1 MRIAF
6 DATAIPRLMAG
17 AAVYT
22 YELVRALAAVDS
34 ENEYVIF
41 ARGGHFDDLPPKA
54 DPPPAEPAIRQT
66 PVGPGLRVLKVRA
79 PSRPL
84 RLLWEQTVLP
94 WRLRQLGIDVLHSP
108 HHTTPLAR
116 LRRGCQRVVTFHDLT
131 FFLLPERY
139 PPTRRLYF
147 QTMTRLSARVADAV
161 IVPSEAV
168 RGDVLR
174 ILPASGGPP
183 ERVFVIPE
191 AAGTAFHPQDAA
203 AIEAVRRRYGLEGP
217 FLLSVGSLEPGKNRE
232 RLLQAFAR
240 LRAQGLKHTLVV
252 AGQRAWR
259 CEGEAP
265 LARRLGLADSVRFL
279 GHVPQADLPALYSAA
294 DLFVFP
300 SLYEG
305 FGLPALEAM
314 ACGTPVVASNV
325 SALPEVV
332 GDAALQVPPLDVEAL
347 ADAVERLLRD
357 DRLRSDLRER
367 GLERARQFSWEKAA
381 RQTVEVYHRVVEAWK
396 EAG

>member
-1 MRIAF
+1 MMRIAF
-6 DATAIPRLMAG
+6 DATAMPRLMAG

-22 YELVRALAAVDS
+22 YELARALAAVDS

-41 ARGGHFDDLPPKA
+41 ARGRHFDDLPAMRPG
-54 DPPPAEPAIRQT
+54 PPAGPAYRT
-66 PVGPGLRVLKVRA
+66 GRRAGVRVLKVRA

-108 HHTTPLAR
+108 HHTTPLAPCGYR
-116 LRRGCQRVVTFHDLT
+116 RVVTIHDLT

-139 PPTRRLYF
+139 PTTRRLYF

-168 RGDVLR
+168 KGDVMR
-174 ILPASGGPP
+174 ILGLPP
-183 ERVFVIPE
+183 ERLFVIPE
-191 AAGTAFHPQDAA
+191 AAGPAFHPQDAV
-203 AIEAVRRRYGLEGP
+203 AIEAVRRRYGLEGL

-232 RLLQAFAR
+232 RLLEAFAR
-240 LRAQGLKHTLVV
+240 LRAGGLKHTLVV

-259 CEGEAP
+259 YEGEEP

-305 FGLPALEAM
+305 FGLPALEAL

-325 SALPEVV
+325 SAVPEVV
-332 GDAALQVPPLDVEAL
+332 GDAALQVSPLDVEAM
-347 ADAVERLLRD
+347 ADAMERLLRD

-367 GLERARQFSWEKAA
+367 GLERAAQFSWEKAA
-381 RQTVEVYHRVVEAWK
+381 RQTVEVYHRVVEASK
-396 EAG
+396 EES

>member
-22 YELVRALAAVDS
+22 YELARALAAVDS

-41 ARGGHFDDLPPKA
+41 ARGSHFDDLPA
-54 DPPPAEPAIRQT
+54 AR
-66 PVGPGLRVLKVRA
+66 PGLRVLKVRA

-94 WRLRQLGIDVLHSP
+94 WCARGGGRLRIDVLHSP
-108 HHTTPLAR
+108 HHTTPLASC
-116 LRRGCQRVVTFHDLT
+116 GCRRVVTIHDLT
-131 FFLLPERY
+131 FLLLPERY

-147 QTMTRLSARVADAV
+147 QVVTRLSARVADAI

-174 ILPASGGPP
+174 LVRVPP
-183 ERVFVIPE
+183 ERLFVIPE
-191 AAGTAFHPQDAA
+191 AAGPAFHPQDAV

-217 FLLSVGSLEPGKNRE
+217 FLLSVGSLEPGKNRG

-240 LRAQGLKHTLVV
+240 LQARGLKQTLVV

-259 CEGEAP
+259 YEGEAP

-294 DLFVFP
+294 DVFVFP

-305 FGLPALEAM
+305 FGLPALEAL

-332 GDAALQVPPLDVEAL
+332 GDAALQVSPLDVEAL
-347 ADAVERLLRD
+347 VDAMERLLRD
-357 DRLRSDLRER
+357 DRLRADLRER
-367 GLERARQFSWEKAA
+367 GLQRAGQFSWEKAA
-381 RQTVEVYHRVVEAWK
+381 RQTVEVYHWA
-396 EAG
+396 AGANKRGC

>member
-22 YELVRALAAVDS
+22 YELARALAAVDA

-41 ARGGHFDDLPPKA
+41 ARGDHFDDLPST
-54 DPPPAEPAIRQT
+54 R
-66 PVGPGLRVLKVRA
+66 PGLRVLKVRA
-79 PSRPL
+79 ASRPL

-94 WRLRQLGIDVLHSP
+94 LHLRGLRIDALHSP
-108 HHTTPLAR
+108 HHTTPLVPS
-116 LRRGCQRVVTFHDLT
+116 GCRRVVTFHDLT
-131 FFLLPERY
+131 FFLLPRRY
-139 PPTRRLYF
+139 PLARRLYF
-147 QTMTRLSARVADAV
+147 QTMTRLSARVSDAV
-161 IVPSEAV
+161 IVPSETVRQDAV
-168 RGDVLR
+168 RILR
-174 ILPASGGPP
+174 LAPQ
-183 ERVFVIPE
+183 RVYVTPE
-191 AAGTAFHPQDAA
+191 AAGPAFHPRDDGAVD
-203 AIEAVRRRYGLEGP
+203 AVRRRYGLEGP

-240 LRAQGLKHTLVV
+240 LRARGLGHTLAVV
-252 AGQRAWR
+252 GQRAWR
-259 CEGEAP
+259 YEGEAP

-305 FGLPALEAM
+305 FGLPALEAL

-325 SALPEVV
+325 SAVPEVV
-332 GDAALQVPPLDVEAL
+332 GDAALQVPPFDVEAL
-347 ADAVERLLRD
+347 ADAIERLLRD
-357 DRLRSDLRER
+357 DGLRAELRER
-367 GLERARQFSWEKAA
+367 GLERAALFSWEKTAA
-381 RQTVEVYHRVVEAWK
+381 QTVEVYRRAVGA
-396 EAG
+396 

>member
-1 MRIAF
+1 MRIAL

-22 YELVRALAAVDS
+22 YELARALAAVDS
-34 ENEYVIF
+34 EYEYVIF
-41 ARGGHFDDLPPKA
+41 ARGDLFDDLAATRP
-54 DPPPAEPAIRQT
+54 R
-66 PVGPGLRVLKVRA
+66 LRVLRVRT

-94 WRLRQLGIDVLHSP
+94 WRLRQLRIDVLHSP
-108 HHTTPLAR
+108 HHTTPIAPC
-116 LRRGCQRVVTFHDLT
+116 GCGRVVTFHDLT

-139 PPTRRLYF
+139 PTTRRLYF
-147 QTMTRLSARVADAV
+147 QTVTRLSALVADAV
-161 IVPSEAV
+161 ITPSEAV
-168 RGDVLR
+168 RQDAVR
-174 ILPASGGPP
+174 ILRLPP
-183 ERVFVIPE
+183 RRVIVTPE
-191 AAGTAFHPQDAA
+191 AAGPAFGPQDAGA
-203 AIEAVRRRYGLEGP
+203 VEAVRRRYGLEEP

-232 RLLQAFAR
+232 RLLQALVR
-240 LRAQGLKHTLVV
+240 LRARGLKHTLAI

-259 CEGEAP
+259 YEGEAP

-279 GHVPQADLPALYSAA
+279 GYVPPADLPALYSGA

-305 FGLPALEAM
+305 FGLPALEAL

-332 GDAALQVPPLDVEAL
+332 GDAALQVDPLDTEAL
-347 ADAVERLLRD
+347 AGAMERVLRD
-357 DRLRSDLRER
+357 DGLRVDLRER
-367 GLERARQFSWEKAA
+367 GLRRAREFSWERTARETLAVYEQAA
-381 RQTVEVYHRVVEAWK
+381 RGR
-396 EAG
+396 

>member
-1 MRIAF
+1 MMRIAF
-6 DATAIPRLMAG
+6 DATAMPRLMAG

-22 YELVRALAAVDS
+22 YELARALAAVDS
-34 ENEYVIF
+34 DNEYVIF
-41 ARGGHFDDLPPKA
+41 ARGAHFDDLPA
-54 DPPPAEPAIRQT
+54 RR
-66 PVGPGLRVLKVRA
+66 PGLRVLKVRA

-84 RLLWEQTVLP
+84 RLLWEQTVLH
-94 WRLRQLGIDVLHSP
+94 WRLRRLRIDVLHSP
-108 HHTTPLAR
+108 HHTTPLVPC
-116 LRRGCQRVVTFHDLT
+116 GCRRVVTIHDLT

-139 PPTRRLYF
+139 PTTRRVYF
-147 QTMTRLSARVADAV
+147 QVMTRLSARVADAV

-168 RGDVLR
+168 REDVVR
-174 ILPASGGPP
+174 ILELSS
-183 ERVFVIPE
+183 ERLFVVPE
-191 AAGTAFHPQDAA
+191 AAGAAFHPQDAV

-240 LRAQGLKHTLVV
+240 LRARGLTHALVV

-259 CEGEAP
+259 YEGEAP
-265 LARRLGLADSVRFL
+265 LAQRLGLADSVRFL

-305 FGLPALEAM
+305 FGLPTLEAL

-325 SALPEVV
+325 SAVPEVV
-332 GDAALQVPPLDVEAL
+332 GDAALQVSPLDVEAL
-347 ADAVERLLRD
+347 ADAMERLLRD
-357 DRLRSDLRER
+357 DSLRSDLRER
-367 GLERARQFSWEKAA
+367 GLKRAAQFSWEKAA
-381 RQTVEVYHRVVEAWK
+381 RQTVEVYHRVVEARK

>member
-1 MRIAF
+1 MMRIAY

-22 YELVRALAAVDS
+22 YELARALAAVDV

-41 ARGGHFDDLPPKA
+41 ARGTHFDDLPA
-54 DPPPAEPAIRQT
+54 VR
-66 PVGPGLRVLKVRA
+66 PGLRVLKVRA

-84 RLLWEQTVLP
+84 RLLWEQAVLP
-94 WRLRQLGIDVLHSP
+94 LRLRGLGIDVLHSP
-108 HHTTPLAR
+108 HHTTPLLPCACR
-116 LRRGCQRVVTFHDLT
+116 RVVTIHDLT
-131 FFLLPERY
+131 FLLLPERY

-147 QTMTRLSARVADAV
+147 QAMTRLSARVADAI

-168 RGDVLR
+168 RGDVMRLLR
-174 ILPASGGPP
+174 PPA

-191 AAGTAFHPQDAA
+191 AAGAAFHPQDAV
-203 AIEAVRRRYGLEGP
+203 AIEAVRRRYGLERP

-232 RLLQAFAR
+232 RLLQALAR
-240 LRAQGLKHTLVV
+240 LRARGLKHSLVV
-252 AGQRAWR
+252 AGQQAWR
-259 CEGEAP
+259 HEGEAP

-279 GHVPQADLPALYSAA
+279 GHVPQADLPALYGAA

-325 SALPEVV
+325 SAVPEVV
-332 GDAALQVPPLDVEAL
+332 GDAALQVSPLDVEAL
-347 ADAVERLLRD
+347 AGAMERLLRD
-357 DRLRSDLRER
+357 DRLRADLRER

-381 RQTVEVYHRVVEAWK
+381 RQTVEVYHRVVAAK
-396 EAG
+396 REAG

>member
-22 YELVRALAAVDS
+22 YELARALATVDS

-41 ARGGHFDDLPPKA
+41 ARGDLFGELAATRP
-54 DPPPAEPAIRQT
+54 R
-66 PVGPGLRVLKVRA
+66 LRVLRVRTA
-79 PSRPL
+79 SRPL

-94 WRLRQLGIDVLHSP
+94 WRLRQLRIDVLHSP
-108 HHTTPLAR
+108 HHTTPIAPC
-116 LRRGCQRVVTFHDLT
+116 GCGRVVTFHDLT

-139 PPTRRLYF
+139 PTTRRLYF
-147 QTMTRLSARVADAV
+147 QTVTRLSALVADAV
-161 IVPSEAV
+161 ITPSEAV
-168 RGDVLR
+168 RQDAVR
-174 ILPASGGPP
+174 ILRLPP
-183 ERVFVIPE
+183 RRVIVTPE
-191 AAGTAFHPQDAA
+191 AAGPAFGPQDTGAV
-203 AIEAVRRRYGLEGP
+203 EAVRRRYGLEEP

-232 RLLQAFAR
+232 RLLQALVR
-240 LRAQGLKHTLVV
+240 LRARGLEHTLAIV
-252 AGQRAWR
+252 GQRAWR
-259 CEGEAP
+259 YEGEAP

-279 GHVPQADLPALYSAA
+279 GYVPPADLPALYSGA

-305 FGLPALEAM
+305 FGLPALEAL

-332 GDAALQVPPLDVEAL
+332 GDAALQVDPLDTEAL
-347 ADAVERLLRD
+347 AGAMESVLRD
-357 DRLRSDLRER
+357 DGLRVDLRER
-367 GLERARQFSWEKAA
+367 GLRRAREFSWERTARETLAVYEQAA
-381 RQTVEVYHRVVEAWK
+381 RGR
-396 EAG
+396 

>member
-22 YELVRALAAVDS
+22 YELARALAAVDS

-41 ARGGHFDDLPPKA
+41 ARGTHFDDLPASRPG
-54 DPPPAEPAIRQT
+54 IR
-66 PVGPGLRVLKVRA
+66 VVKVRA

-94 WRLRQLGIDVLHSP
+94 WSARGGRGLGIDVLHSP
-108 HHTTPLAR
+108 HHTTPLVRPSPDCA
-116 LRRGCQRVVTFHDLT
+116 RVVTFHDLT
-131 FFLLPERY
+131 FFLLPKRY
-139 PPTRRLYF
+139 PTTRRLYF
-147 QTMTRLSARVADAV
+147 QVMTRLSARVADAV

-168 RGDVLR
+168 RGDVTR
-174 ILPASGGPP
+174 ILRLPP
-183 ERVFVIPE
+183 ERVFVILE
-191 AAGTAFHPQDAA
+191 AAGPAFHPQDAV
-203 AIEAVRRRYGLEGP
+203 AIEAVRRQYGLEGP

-240 LRAQGLKHTLVV
+240 LQARGLTHTLVV

-259 CEGEAP
+259 YEGEAP
-265 LARRLGLADSVRFL
+265 LARRLGLAESVRFL
-279 GHVPQADLPALYSAA
+279 GNVPQADLPALYSAA

-305 FGLPALEAM
+305 FGLPALEAL

-332 GDAALQVPPLDVEAL
+332 GDAALQVSPLDVEAL
-347 ADAVERLLRD
+347 ADAMERLLRD

-367 GLERARQFSWEKAA
+367 GLERAAQFSWEKAA
-381 RQTVEVYHRVVEAWK
+381 RQTAEVYHRV
-396 EAG
+396 AGARKGAS

>member
-1 MRIAF
+1 MMRIAF
-6 DATAIPRLMAG
+6 DATAMPRLMAG

-22 YELVRALAAVDS
+22 YELARALAAVDS

-41 ARGGHFDDLPPKA
+41 ARGSQFDDLPAMRPG
-54 DPPPAEPAIRQT
+54 PPAGRAR
-66 PVGPGLRVLKVRA
+66 LRVLKVRA
-79 PSRPL
+79 PSRLL

-94 WRLRQLGIDVLHSP
+94 WRLRQLRIDVLHSP
-108 HHTTPLAR
+108 HHTTPLAPCGYR
-116 LRRGCQRVVTFHDLT
+116 RVVTIHDLT
-131 FFLLPERY
+131 FLLLPERY
-139 PPTRRLYF
+139 PTTRRLYF

-168 RGDVLR
+168 KGDVMR
-174 ILPASGGPP
+174 ILGLPP
-183 ERVFVIPE
+183 ERLFVIPE
-191 AAGTAFHPQDAA
+191 AAGPAFHPQDAV

-240 LRAQGLKHTLVV
+240 LRAGGLKHTLVV

-259 CEGEAP
+259 YEGEEP

-305 FGLPALEAM
+305 FGLPALEAL

-332 GDAALQVPPLDVEAL
+332 GDAALQVSPLDVEGL
-347 ADAVERLLRD
+347 AGAMERLLCD
-357 DRLRSDLRER
+357 DRLRGDLRER
-367 GLERARQFSWEKAA
+367 GLARAAQFSWEKAA
-381 RQTVEVYHRVVEAWK
+381 RQTVEVYRWA
-396 EAG
+396 AGARERGC

>member
-1 MRIAF
+1 MMRIAF
-6 DATAIPRLMAG
+6 DATAMPRLMAG

-22 YELVRALAAVDS
+22 YELARALAAVDS

-41 ARGGHFDDLPPKA
+41 ARGSHFDDLPA
-54 DPPPAEPAIRQT
+54 MR
-66 PVGPGLRVLKVRA
+66 PGVRVLKVRA

-94 WRLRQLGIDVLHSP
+94 WPAKGGRQLRIDVLHSP
-108 HHTTPLAR
+108 HHTTPLAPCGYR
-116 LRRGCQRVVTFHDLT
+116 RVVTIHDLT

-139 PPTRRLYF
+139 PTTRRLYF

-168 RGDVLR
+168 KGDVMR
-174 ILPASGGPP
+174 ILGLPP
-183 ERVFVIPE
+183 ERLFVIPE
-191 AAGTAFHPQDAA
+191 AAAPAFHPQDAV

-259 CEGEAP
+259 YEGEAP

-294 DLFVFP
+294 DVFVFP

-305 FGLPALEAM
+305 FGLPALEAL

-332 GDAALQVPPLDVEAL
+332 GDAALQVSPLDVEAL
-347 ADAVERLLRD
+347 ADAMERLLRD

-381 RQTVEVYHRVVEAWK
+381 RQTAEVYHRVVEAWK
-396 EAG
+396 EAS

>member
-1 MRIAF
+1 MR
-6 DATAIPRLMAG
+6 PG
-17 AAVYT
+17 
-22 YELVRALAAVDS
+22 
-34 ENEYVIF
+34 
-41 ARGGHFDDLPPKA
+41 
-54 DPPPAEPAIRQT
+54 PPAGRA
-66 PVGPGLRVLKVRA
+66 GLRVLKVRA

-84 RLLWEQTVLP
+84 RLLWEQAVLP
-94 WRLRQLGIDVLHSP
+94 LRLSELRIDVLHSP
-108 HHTTPLAR
+108 HHTTPL
-116 LRRGCQRVVTFHDLT
+116 LPCGCRRVVTIHDLT
-131 FFLLPERY
+131 FLLLPERY

-147 QTMTRLSARVADAV
+147 QVMTRLAARVADAI

-168 RGDVLR
+168 RGDVMRL
-174 ILPASGGPP
+174 LPASGGPT
-183 ERVFVIPE
+183 ERLFVIPE
-191 AAGTAFHPQDAA
+191 AAGAAFHPQDAV

-240 LRAQGLKHTLVV
+240 LQARGLKHTLVV

-259 CEGEAP
+259 YEGEAP

-332 GDAALQVPPLDVEAL
+332 GDAALQVSPLDVEAL
-347 ADAVERLLRD
+347 AGAIEGLLRD
-357 DRLRSDLRER
+357 DRLRADLRER
-367 GLERARQFSWEKAA
+367 GLERAAQFSWEKAA
-381 RQTVEVYHRVVEAWK
+381 RQTAEVYHRVVEARR

>member
-6 DATAIPRLMAG
+6 DATAMPRLMAG

-22 YELVRALAAVDS
+22 YELARALAATDG

-41 ARGGHFDDLPPKA
+41 ARGAHFDDLPAMRPG
-54 DPPPAEPAIRQT
+54 PPTGRAG
-66 PVGPGLRVLKVRA
+66 VRVLKVRA

-94 WRLRQLGIDVLHSP
+94 WSARGGRGLRIDVLHSP
-108 HHTTPLAR
+108 HHTAPLVPC
-116 LRRGCQRVVTFHDLT
+116 GCRRVVTIHDLT
-131 FFLLPERY
+131 FLLLPERY
-139 PPTRRLYF
+139 PTTRRLYF

-168 RGDVLR
+168 REDVLR
-174 ILPASGGPP
+174 ILRLPP
-183 ERVFVIPE
+183 GRLFVIPE
-191 AAGTAFHPQDAA
+191 AAGPAFHPKDAV

-240 LRAQGLKHTLVV
+240 LRARGLKHSLVV

-259 CEGEAP
+259 YEGEAP
-265 LARRLGLADSVRFL
+265 LAQRLGLADSVRFL

-294 DLFVFP
+294 EVFVFP

-305 FGLPALEAM
+305 FGLPALEAL

-332 GDAALQVPPLDVEAL
+332 GDAALQVSPLDIGAL
-347 ADAVERLLRD
+347 AGAMERLLCD
-357 DRLRSDLRER
+357 DHLRSDLRER
-367 GLERARQFSWEKAA
+367 GLARAAQFSWEKAA
-381 RQTVEVYHRVVEAWK
+381 RQTVEVYRRVVEARK
-396 EAG
+396 EAS

>member
-22 YELVRALAAVDS
+22 YELARALAAVDS

-41 ARGGHFDDLPPKA
+41 ARGSHFDDLPA
-54 DPPPAEPAIRQT
+54 VRA
-66 PVGPGLRVLKVRA
+66 GLRVLKVRA

-94 WRLRQLGIDVLHSP
+94 WRLRRLRIDVLHSP
-108 HHTTPLAR
+108 HHTTPLAPC
-116 LRRGCQRVVTFHDLT
+116 GCRRVVTFHDLT

-147 QTMTRLSARVADAV
+147 QLMTRLSARVADAI

-168 RGDVLR
+168 RGDVMR

-191 AAGTAFHPQDAA
+191 AAGPAFRPQDAV

-240 LRAQGLKHTLVV
+240 LRARGLKHSLVV
-252 AGQRAWR
+252 AGQRAWHY
-259 CEGEAP
+259 EGEAP

-294 DLFVFP
+294 DIFVFP

-332 GDAALQVPPLDVEAL
+332 GDAALRVSPLDVEAL
-347 ADAVERLLRD
+347 AGAMERLLRD

-367 GLERARQFSWEKAA
+367 GLERAAQFSWEKAA
-381 RQTVEVYHRVVEAWK
+381 RETVEVYHRVVGARK

>member
-1 MRIAF
+1 MMRIAY

-22 YELVRALAAVDS
+22 YELARALAAVDR

-41 ARGGHFDDLPPKA
+41 ARGPHFDDLP
-54 DPPPAEPAIRQT
+54 AIH
-66 PVGPGLRVLKVRA
+66 PGLRVVKVRA

-84 RLLWEQTVLP
+84 RLLWEQSVLP
-94 WRLRQLGIDVLHSP
+94 MRLRRLRIDVLHSP
-108 HHTTPLAR
+108 HHTTPL
-116 LRRGCQRVVTFHDLT
+116 LPCGCRRVVTVHDLT
-131 FFLLPERY
+131 FLLLPERY

-147 QTMTRLSARVADAV
+147 QVMTRLSARVADAV

-168 RGDVLR
+168 RGDVMRLLR
-174 ILPASGGPP
+174 VPA
-183 ERVFVIPE
+183 ERLFVIPE
-191 AAGTAFHPQDAA
+191 AAGPAFRPQDAV
-203 AIEAVRRRYGLEGP
+203 AIEAARRRYGLEGP

-240 LRAQGLKHTLVV
+240 LRDRGLKHSLVV

-259 CEGEAP
+259 YEGEAP
-265 LARRLGLADSVRFL
+265 LARRLGLAESVRFL

-305 FGLPALEAM
+305 FGLPALEAL

-332 GDAALQVPPLDVEAL
+332 GDAALQVSPLDVEAL
-347 ADAVERLLRD
+347 ADAMDRLLRD
-357 DRLRSDLRER
+357 DRLRADLRER
-367 GLERARQFSWEKAA
+367 GLQRAAQFSWEKAA
-381 RQTVEVYHRVVEAWK
+381 RQTAEVYRRVVEARK

>member
-1 MRIAF
+1 MMRIAF
-6 DATAIPRLMAG
+6 DATGIPRLMAG

-22 YELVRALAAVDS
+22 CELARALAAVDS

-41 ARGGHFDDLPPKA
+41 ARGTHFDDLPA
-54 DPPPAEPAIRQT
+54 MR
-66 PVGPGLRVLKVRA
+66 PGVRVLKVRA

-94 WRLRQLGIDVLHSP
+94 WRLRQLRIDVLHSP
-108 HHTTPLAR
+108 HHTTPLAPCGYR
-116 LRRGCQRVVTFHDLT
+116 RVVTFHDLT

-139 PPTRRLYF
+139 PTTRRLYF
-147 QTMTRLSARVADAV
+147 QTMTRLSARVAAAV

-168 RGDVLR
+168 KGDVMR
-174 ILPASGGPP
+174 ILGLPR

-191 AAGTAFHPQDAA
+191 AAGPAFHPQDAV

-240 LRAQGLKHTLVV
+240 LRARGLTHTLVV

-259 CEGEAP
+259 YEGEAP
-265 LARRLGLADSVRFL
+265 LAQQLGLADSVRFL

-294 DLFVFP
+294 EVFVFP

-305 FGLPALEAM
+305 FGLPALEAL
-314 ACGTPVVASNV
+314 ACGTPVVSSNV

-347 ADAVERLLRD
+347 TDAMERLLRD
-357 DRLRSDLRER
+357 DGLRSDLRER
-367 GLERARQFSWEKAA
+367 GLARAAQFSWEKAA
-381 RQTVEVYHRVVEAWK
+381 RQTVEVYQRVVGVSK

>member
-6 DATAIPRLMAG
+6 DATAMPRLMAG

-22 YELVRALAAVDS
+22 YELARALAAVDI

-41 ARGGHFDDLPPKA
+41 ARGSHFDDLPA
-54 DPPPAEPAIRQT
+54 MRSGPPAGPAYRT
-66 PVGPGLRVLKVRA
+66 GRRAGVRVLKVRV

-94 WRLRQLGIDVLHSP
+94 WSARGGRRLRIDVLHSP
-108 HHTTPLAR
+108 HHTTPLAPCGYR
-116 LRRGCQRVVTFHDLT
+116 RVVTIHDLT

-139 PPTRRLYF
+139 PTTRRLYF
-147 QTMTRLSARVADAV
+147 QLMTRLSARVADAV

-168 RGDVLR
+168 KGDVTR
-174 ILPASGGPP
+174 ILGLPR

-191 AAGTAFHPQDAA
+191 AAGPAFHPQDAV

-240 LRAQGLKHTLVV
+240 VRARGLKHSLVV

-259 CEGEAP
+259 YEGEAP

-332 GDAALQVPPLDVEAL
+332 GDAALQVSPLDVEAL
-347 ADAVERLLRD
+347 AGAMERLLRD

-367 GLERARQFSWEKAA
+367 GLERAAQFSWEKAA
-381 RQTVEVYHRVVEAWK
+381 RRTVEVYHWA
-396 EAG
+396 AGVRERGC

>member
-1 MRIAF
+1 MMRIAY

-22 YELVRALAAVDS
+22 YELARALAAVDV

-41 ARGGHFDDLPPKA
+41 AHGPHFDDLPRMRP
-54 DPPPAEPAIRQT
+54 
-66 PVGPGLRVLKVRA
+66 GPRVLKVRA

-84 RLLWEQTVLP
+84 RLLWEQAVLP
-94 WRLRQLGIDVLHSP
+94 WRLRRLRIDVLHSP
-108 HHTTPLAR
+108 HHTTPLLPCACR
-116 LRRGCQRVVTFHDLT
+116 RVVTIHDLT

-147 QTMTRLSARVADAV
+147 QVMTRLSARVADAI

-168 RGDVLR
+168 RGDVMRLLR
-174 ILPASGGPP
+174 LPA

-191 AAGTAFHPQDAA
+191 AAGAAFHPQDAV
-203 AIEAVRRRYGLEGP
+203 AIEAVRRRYGLEEP

-232 RLLQAFAR
+232 RLLQALAR
-240 LRAQGLKHTLVV
+240 LRARGLKHGLVV
-252 AGQRAWR
+252 AGQQAWR
-259 CEGEAP
+259 HEGEAP

-332 GDAALQVPPLDVEAL
+332 GDAALQVSPLDVEAL
-347 ADAVERLLRD
+347 ADAMERLLRD
-357 DRLRSDLRER
+357 DRLRADLRER
-367 GLERARQFSWEKAA
+367 GLEQARQFSWEKAA
-381 RQTVEVYHRVVEAWK
+381 RQTVEVYHRVVAARK

>member
-6 DATAIPRLMAG
+6 DATAMPRLMAG

-22 YELVRALAAVDS
+22 YELARALAAVDI

-41 ARGGHFDDLPPKA
+41 ARGSHFDDLPA
-54 DPPPAEPAIRQT
+54 MRSGPPAGPAYRT
-66 PVGPGLRVLKVRA
+66 GRRAGVRVLKVRV

-94 WRLRQLGIDVLHSP
+94 WSARGGRRLRIDVLHSP
-108 HHTTPLAR
+108 HHTTPLAPCGYR
-116 LRRGCQRVVTFHDLT
+116 RVVTIHDLT

-139 PPTRRLYF
+139 PTTRRLYF
-147 QTMTRLSARVADAV
+147 QLMTRLSARVADAV

-168 RGDVLR
+168 KGDVTR
-174 ILPASGGPP
+174 ILGLPR

-191 AAGTAFHPQDAA
+191 AAGPAFHPQDAV

-240 LRAQGLKHTLVV
+240 VRARGLKHSLVV

-259 CEGEAP
+259 YEGEAP

-332 GDAALQVPPLDVEAL
+332 GDAALQVSPLDVEAL
-347 ADAVERLLRD
+347 AGAMERLLRD

-367 GLERARQFSWEKAA
+367 GLERAARFSWEKAA
-381 RQTVEVYHRVVEAWK
+381 RQTVEVYHRVVEARK

>member
-1 MRIAF
+1 MMRIAF
-6 DATAIPRLMAG
+6 DATGIPRLMAG

-22 YELVRALAAVDS
+22 CELARALAAVDS

-41 ARGGHFDDLPPKA
+41 ARGTHFDDLPA
-54 DPPPAEPAIRQT
+54 MR
-66 PVGPGLRVLKVRA
+66 PGVRVLKVRA

-94 WRLRQLGIDVLHSP
+94 WRLRQLRIDVLHSP
-108 HHTTPLAR
+108 HHTMPLAPC
-116 LRRGCQRVVTFHDLT
+116 GCRRVVTFHDLT

-139 PPTRRLYF
+139 PTTRRLYF

-168 RGDVLR
+168 KGDVMR
-174 ILPASGGPP
+174 ILGLPR
-183 ERVFVIPE
+183 ERVFAIPE
-191 AAGTAFHPQDAA
+191 AAGPAFHPQDAV

-240 LRAQGLKHTLVV
+240 LRARGLTHTLVV

-259 CEGEAP
+259 YEGEAP
-265 LARRLGLADSVRFL
+265 LAQQLGLADSVRFL

-294 DLFVFP
+294 EVFVFP

-305 FGLPALEAM
+305 FGLPALEAL

-347 ADAVERLLRD
+347 ADAMERLLRD
-357 DRLRSDLRER
+357 DGLRSDLRER
-367 GLERARQFSWEKAA
+367 GLARAAQFSWEKAA
-381 RQTVEVYHRVVEAWK
+381 RQTVEVYRWAAGARK